1 MDDQVEGLKKL
12 NVTSDKLYS
21 EHILMF
27 LYGFI
32 IAFCK
37 DYRIKDEGFY
47 QVTLSVFMELFG
59 DEKGSKMT
67 VCLKGHLKR
76 HNESQ
81 FSKMDY
87 IVEGIRAGELHIKEN
102 MNGLVK
108 EFLIGAN
115 VE

>member
-1 MDDQVEGLKKL
+1 
-12 NVTSDKLYS
+12 
-21 EHILMF
+21 MF

-37 DYRIKDEGFY
+37 DYRIGVEGQKSRSDAIKDEGFYQVRYSTKDEGFY

-59 DEKGSKMT
+59 DEKGSKMI

-102 MNGLVK
+102 MTGLVK